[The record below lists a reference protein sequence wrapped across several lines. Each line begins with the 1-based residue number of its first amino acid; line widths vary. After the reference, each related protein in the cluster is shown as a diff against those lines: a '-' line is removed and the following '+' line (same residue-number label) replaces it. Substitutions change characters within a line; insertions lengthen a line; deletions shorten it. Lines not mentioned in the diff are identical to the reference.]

1 MVPGWH
7 FQTNIHSSSSSPFT
21 PFLKSEEEM
30 KQVPLVYILMSRRRN
45 KDYKKVLK
53 KVKRFCHLSLKGCAY
68 HWTHAVWRKI
78 QELGLQVAYQTDDAA
93 FKFLR
98 KKLRKRAAIETVI
111 SLLDYFEK
119 KKLDSKQRWPIEK
132 WCVFDQP
139 IRTNNDVEGWHRR
152 VNHKARG
159 MALPFYVLLP
169 LLH

>member
-30 KQVPLVYILMSRRRN
+30 KQVPLVYILMSRRS
-45 KDYKKVLK
+45 KESKKVLPSEP
-53 KVKRFCHLSLKGCAY
+53 KVREMLTDFEVALRRGIEDNFPLVNIRGCAY

-111 SLLDYFEK
+111 SLLDYFGK
-119 KKLDSKQRWPIEK
+119 KNWIQSN
-132 WCVFDQP
+132 V
-139 IRTNNDVEGWHRR
+139 G
-152 VNHKARG
+152 
-159 MALPFYVLLP
+159 P
-169 LLH
+169 LRNGAYLISQFAPTMTWKVGIVV